1 MLVTE
6 VRKSNC
12 GVALGKSP
20 KSDHPKGKEQ
30 HCVVNDSVV
39 CQKRKKPTLPGANNS
54 SYQLPTGK
62 KSYMFFV
69 SMMEHQRATNQPNS
83 KPECVKCGT
92 VYDTW
97 DQLGRHMR
105 IKGHDT
111 NCPRCPDRQFD
122 RWPDYQKHLK
132 EVHNGKTLHR
142 CKFCAEVC
150 EGTDQWEKHLMR
162 IHDKGFK
169 CNECDMVFSTQ
180 SKRSSHKYRK
190 HAAQVMCHDCGR
202 TYPRNKQTRH
212 ILWYHT
218 PNEKRPFQC
227 LLCDPVKGFT
237 TQQAYDDHYNI
248 HTGDKCDQCPDVA
261 YASSGNLFAHIRATH
276 KGKKRK
282 PKAKKKCD

>member
-1 MLVTE
+1 MKVKEEDNADPLLVTE

-12 GVALGKSP
+12 GVALGKST

-122 RWPDYQKHLK
+122 RWPDYQKGGSQWQDITQMQVLRRS
-132 EVHNGKTLHR
+132 LRRHR
-142 CKFCAEVC
+142 SVGE
-150 EGTDQWEKHLMR
+150 T
-162 IHDKGFK
+162 
-169 CNECDMVFSTQ
+169 
-180 SKRSSHKYRK
+180 SHAHPRQRL
-190 HAAQVMCHDCGR
+190 QV
-202 TYPRNKQTRH
+202 Q
-212 ILWYHT
+212 
-218 PNEKRPFQC
+218 
-227 LLCDPVKGFT
+227 
-237 TQQAYDDHYNI
+237 
-248 HTGDKCDQCPDVA
+248 
-261 YASSGNLFAHIRATH
+261 
-276 KGKKRK
+276 
-282 PKAKKKCD
+282 